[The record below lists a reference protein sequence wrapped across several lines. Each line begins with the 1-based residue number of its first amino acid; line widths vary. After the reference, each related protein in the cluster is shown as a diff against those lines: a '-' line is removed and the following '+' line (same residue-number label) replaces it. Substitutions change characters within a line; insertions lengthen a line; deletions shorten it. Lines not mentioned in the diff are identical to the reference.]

1 MTFDHDPATA
11 GDADVSTSTTPRD
24 LRVGVIGLGFA
35 GSTHLEAF
43 SSLPGATV
51 VALAGQEEARL
62 HELGSAYGVERL
74 VADWQDVVAMDDL
87 DVISIGVPNAL
98 HHPIAMAALRSG
110 KHVFCEKPLATTGDL
125 AAEMVAAARDADRV
139 LEVAYNHRRRA
150 DVAFLAD
157 WLADDPIGDVYHA
170 RASWMR
176 RAGVPGMGSWFT
188 NKSASG
194 GGPMIDLGSHVL
206 DIALHLLGEPRVTS
220 VSAVA
225 YGVLG
230 AAGRGGRVY
239 GVSSSP
245 TGAAF
250 DVEDFSSALLRFDDG
265 GSLQLQASW
274 ASYSKVHE
282 DIEVELLGA
291 TGGARLHVD
300 DYATDGTLTLYSDVL
315 GQPAVTRPVVHVP
328 SGHHRTVIEGFIA
341 SVQAGQAPGGAAS
354 PDATPRY
361 PGRYGEYALHR
372 SRVVDAI
379 YASAEQGREIEVP
392 QDDPASADRGTTP
405 TTTVTPPTGAAG
417 RTEET
422 TR

>member
-1 MTFDHDPATA
+1 MSMTTNTTT
-11 GDADVSTSTTPRD
+11 DAART
-24 LRVGVIGLGFA
+24 LRVGVVGLGFA
-35 GSTHLEAF
+35 GTTHLDAYTA
-43 SSLPGATV
+43 LPGVEV
-51 VALAGQEEARL
+51 VALAGQETARL
-62 HELGSAYGVERL
+62 AELAETRHVPNTYE
-74 VADWQDVVAMDDL
+74 DWQDLVARDDL
-87 DVISIGVPNAL
+87 DIVSIGVPNAL
-98 HHPIAMAALRSG
+98 HHPIAVAALESG
-110 KHVFCEKPLATTGDL
+110 KHVFCEKPLATTGDQ
-125 AAEMVAAARDADRV
+125 AQEMVDAAVRNDRV

-188 NKSASG
+188 NKEASG

-206 DIALHLLGEPRVTS
+206 DIALHLLGEPCVTS

-239 GVSSSP
+239 GVSSAP
-245 TGAAF
+245 TGSAF
-250 DVEDFSSALLRFDDG
+250 DVEDFSSALLRLDDG
-265 GSLQLQASW
+265 GSLLLQASW

-315 GQPAVTRPVVHVP
+315 GQPAETRPAVNVP
-328 SGHHRTVIEGFIA
+328 AGHHRTVIEGFIA
-341 SVQAGQAPGGAAS
+341 AVQSGAGGAAS
-354 PDATPRY
+354 AGGEARY

-379 YASAEQGREIEVP
+379 YASAEQGREVEVP
-392 QDDPASADRGTTP
+392 QDEVEA
-405 TTTVTPPTGAAG
+405 TVRSGSG
-417 RTEET
+417 SGSEGGVR
-422 TR
+422 

>member
-1 MTFDHDPATA
+1 MTFDQTRSPAATTTTA
-11 GDADVSTSTTPRD
+11 TSTD
-24 LRVGVIGLGFA
+24 ELRVGVIGLGFA

-43 SSLPGATV
+43 SSLPGARV
-51 VALAGQEEARL
+51 IALAGQEEARL
-62 HELGSAYGVERL
+62 HELGAASGVERL
-74 VADWQDVVAMDDL
+74 VADWEDVVAMDDL

-125 AAEMVAAARDADRV
+125 AAEMVRAARDADRV

-150 DVAFLAD
+150 DVAFLSD

-188 NKSASG
+188 NKQASG

-230 AAGRGGRVY
+230 AAGRGGRAY
-239 GVSSSP
+239 GVSSAP

-250 DVEDFSSALLRFDDG
+250 DVEDFSSALLRLDDG

-300 DYATDGTLTLYSDVL
+300 DYATDGTLTLYADVL

-328 SGHHRTVIEGFIA
+328 AGHHRTVIEGFIA
-341 SVQAGQAPGGAAS
+341 SVRAGRDDEGTASSTDQGEGGAGRAPG
-354 PDATPRY
+354 TPRFS
-361 PGRYGEYALHR
+361 GRYGEYALHR

-379 YASAEQGREIEVP
+379 YASAEQGREVEVP
-392 QDDPASADRGTTP
+392 RDDDAADTEGTD
-405 TTTVTPPTGAAG
+405 
-417 RTEET
+417 R
-422 TR
+422 

>member
-1 MTFDHDPATA
+1 MTFDQTRSPAATTTTA
-11 GDADVSTSTTPRD
+11 TSTD
-24 LRVGVIGLGFA
+24 ELRVGVIGLGFA

-43 SSLPGATV
+43 SSLPGARV

-62 HELGSAYGVERL
+62 HELGAASGVERL
-74 VADWQDVVAMDDL
+74 VADWEDVVAMDDL

-125 AAEMVAAARDADRV
+125 AAEMVRAARDADRV

-188 NKSASG
+188 NKQASG

-230 AAGRGGRVY
+230 AAGRGGRAY
-239 GVSSSP
+239 GVSSAP

-250 DVEDFSSALLRFDDG
+250 DVEDFSSALLRLDDG

-300 DYATDGTLTLYSDVL
+300 DYATDGTLTLYADVL

-328 SGHHRTVIEGFIA
+328 AGHHRTVIEGFIA
-341 SVQAGQAPGGAAS
+341 SVRAGRDDEGTASSTDQGEGGAGHAPG
-354 PDATPRY
+354 TPRFS
-361 PGRYGEYALHR
+361 GRYGEYALHR

-379 YASAEQGREIEVP
+379 YASAEQGREVEVP
-392 QDDPASADRGTTP
+392 RDDDAADTEGTD
-405 TTTVTPPTGAAG
+405 
-417 RTEET
+417 R
-422 TR
+422 

>member
-1 MTFDHDPATA
+1 MTSDQSSPTGTA
-11 GDADVSTSTTPRD
+11 E

-43 SSLPGATV
+43 SSLPGARV

-74 VADWQDVVAMDDL
+74 VADWEDVVAMDDL

-125 AAEMVAAARDADRV
+125 AAEMVRAARDADRV

-188 NKSASG
+188 NKEASG

-239 GVSSSP
+239 GVSSAP
-245 TGAAF
+245 TGSAF
-250 DVEDFSSALLRFDDG
+250 DVEDFSSALLRLDDG
-265 GSLQLQASW
+265 GSLLLQASW

-315 GQPAVTRPVVHVP
+315 GQPAETRPAVP
-328 SGHHRTVIEGFIA
+328 VPAGHHRTVIEGFIA
-341 SVQAGQAPGGAAS
+341 SVRAGASAQPGGQPAGGAA
-354 PDATPRY
+354 PAGGEARY
-361 PGRYGEYALHR
+361 QGRYGEYALHR

-379 YASAEQGREIEVP
+379 YASAEQGREVEVP
-392 QDDPASADRGTTP
+392 QDDVDA
-405 TTTVTPPTGAAG
+405 TVRTGSEG
-417 RTEET
+417 GSR
-422 TR
+422 

>member
-1 MTFDHDPATA
+1 MTFDQTRTPAPE
-11 GDADVSTSTTPRD
+11 TPSD
-24 LRVGVIGLGFA
+24 ELRVGVIGLGFA

-43 SSLPGATV
+43 SSLTGARV

-62 HELGSAYGVERL
+62 HELGAAYGVERL
-74 VADWQDVVAMDDL
+74 VADWEDVVAMDDL
-87 DVISIGVPNAL
+87 DVVSIGVPNAL

-125 AAEMVAAARDADRV
+125 AAEMVRAARDADRV

-150 DVAFLAD
+150 DVAFLSD
-157 WLADDPIGDVYHA
+157 WLADHPIGDVYHA

-188 NKSASG
+188 NKQASG

-239 GVSSSP
+239 GVSSAP
-245 TGAAF
+245 AGGAF
-250 DVEDFSSALLRFDDG
+250 DVEDFSSALLRLDDG

-328 SGHHRTVIEGFIA
+328 AGHHRTVIEGFIA
-341 SVQAGQAPGGAAS
+341 SVRAGLDDGGTASSTDQGAGGAGHAPG
-354 PDATPRY
+354 TPRFS
-361 PGRYGEYALHR
+361 GRYGEYALHR
-372 SRVVDAI
+372 SRVVDAV
-379 YASAEQGREIEVP
+379 YASAEQGREVEVP
-392 QDDPASADRGTTP
+392 RDDDAADTEGTD
-405 TTTVTPPTGAAG
+405 
-417 RTEET
+417 R
-422 TR
+422 

>member
-1 MTFDHDPATA
+1 MSTVPQPTADQPTADQPAGA
-11 GDADVSTSTTPRD
+11 RPAPGAPGSRGGDRD
-24 LRVGVIGLGFA
+24 LRVGVVGLGFA
-35 GSTHLEAF
+35 GTTHLEAF
-43 SSLPGATV
+43 QALPGARV

-62 HELGSAYGVERL
+62 HELGRAHGVERL

-87 DVISIGVPNAL
+87 DVVSIGVPNAL
-98 HHPIAMAALRSG
+98 HHPIATAALRAG
-110 KHVFCEKPLATTGDL
+110 KHVFCEKPLATSGDL

-176 RAGVPGMGSWFT
+176 RAGVPGLGSWFT
-188 NKSASG
+188 SKATAG

-206 DIALHLLGEPRVTS
+206 DIALHLMGEPRVTS

-230 AAGRGGRVY
+230 AAGRGGRAY
-239 GVSSSP
+239 GVSRR
-245 TGAAF
+245 ADEHAF
-250 DVEDFSSALLRFDDG
+250 DVEDFSSALLRFDTG

-328 SGHHRTVIEGFIA
+328 SGHHRSVIAEFLDHVA
-341 SVQAGQAPGGAAS
+341 GGAA
-354 PDATPRY
+354 ATGASGTASTAGAGGAGTTRY
-361 PGRYGEYALHR
+361 AGHHGEYALHR

-379 YASAEQGREIEVP
+379 YASAEQGREVAVE
-392 QDDPASADRGTTP
+392 QDEE
-405 TTTVTPPTGAAG
+405 AG
-417 RTEET
+417 R
-422 TR
+422 